1 MCRKLDLNNIEDL
14 RVSRNIAVNIY
25 RKTAE
30 LYKKGDVD
38 EWIYNETFITAVD
51 LEKRYREK
59 VQQAQ

>member
-25 RKTAE
+25 LKTAE

-38 EWIYNETFITAVD
+38 EYLYNETFITAAN
-51 LEKRYREK
+51 LEKKYREK
-59 VQQAQ
+59 MQNVQ

>member
-1 MCRKLDLNNIEDL
+1 MCKKLDLSNIEDL

-25 RKTAE
+25 LKTAE

>member
-30 LYKKGDVD
+30 LYKNGDVD

-59 VQQAQ
+59 VQ

>member
-14 RVSRNIAVNIY
+14 RVSSNIAVNIY

-30 LYKKGDVD
+30 LYKDGDVD

>member
-30 LYKKGDVD
+30 LYKDGDVD

>member
-14 RVSRNIAVNIY
+14 RISRNIAVNIY

-30 LYKKGDVD
+30 LYKNGNVT
-38 EWIYNETFITAVD
+38 EWLYNETFTTAAD